1 MSRSSQP
8 SPLVKPSLTSDSE
21 ICISTYQSFW
31 KLPVVMTHLAVAWTF
46 PLGTPPTHTYTH
58 LQFNIL
64 QTKLIVSPPS
74 LTFLHLL
81 LFLFTCSPWFES
93 CSRLPA
99 HPHFMMRLH
108 LKMLFLSRMSP
119 SDPRARKTPPLGRP
133 SRSLLSPVKTH
144 WLPWFPQPKNKLC
157 CLIYSVKSAPVTWDP
172 FSDVQF
178 PCGTVCDLPVH
189 SCRPGWCYSARHVV
203 EPCTVPRQEK

>member
-1 MSRSSQP
+1 
-8 SPLVKPSLTSDSE
+8 
-21 ICISTYQSFW
+21 
-31 KLPVVMTHLAVAWTF
+31 MTHLAVAWTF
-46 PLGTPPTHTYTH
+46 PLGTPPTHPHIH

-64 QTKLIVSPPS
+64 QTKLFVSPPS

-81 LFLFTCSPWFES
+81 LFLFACSPWLES
-93 CSRLPA
+93 CSRLTA
-99 HPHFMMRLH
+99 HPHFMMLLH
-108 LKMLFLSRMSP
+108 SKMLFLSRIIL
-119 SDPRARKTPPLGRP
+119 PLIPGP
-133 SRSLLSPVKTH
+133 EKLLLLEDLAEVFSLLWRLTDF
-144 WLPWFPQPKNKLC
+144 LDWFPQPKNKLC
-157 CLIYSVKSAPVTWDP
+157 CLIYSVKSAPVTRDP